1 MKKVVLV
8 LLAMIILSA
17 CSSQDTPPAT
27 TDANES
33 AQSPKI
39 TMLDEGVWP
48 QIHTLMDFLSPPEL

>member
-33 AQSPKI
+33 APIPKNNYA
-39 TMLDEGVWP
+39 
-48 QIHTLMDFLSPPEL
+48 